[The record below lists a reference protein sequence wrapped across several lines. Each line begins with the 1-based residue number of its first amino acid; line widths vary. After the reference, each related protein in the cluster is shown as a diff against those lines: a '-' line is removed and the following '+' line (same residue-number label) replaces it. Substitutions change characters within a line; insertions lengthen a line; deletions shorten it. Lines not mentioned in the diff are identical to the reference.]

1 MIKHLSKVSGL
12 LTKAKLRLRSWVP
25 YLTHVFSMM
34 RTIETDAV
42 PTMAVD
48 QHNRLYC
55 NEQFM
60 LSLTPMQVAYCL
72 LHEVMH
78 VVLSHCRRF
87 KAAVPEHGET
97 ERYCW
102 NLAADLVIQQLL
114 AKHSEAHEPRGI
126 VRLDGCIPNTQIKFL
141 SIPGL
146 RAGMTC
152 EQYYGLL
159 LPYVE
164 QQPMGEDGK
173 PQPDPDNPLDPANA
187 GSNSDGQ
194 PRDYEDKTTGVEQT
208 MVEHALREA
217 EDKIEEIESRSKGTV
232 PGDIRKALERRLRP
246 QPDPFDQLRHVVG
259 RSVASPIGTDD
270 HTWRRLSRRQ
280 QPGQAR
286 RRGVIRLAPE
296 CSIIIDTS
304 GSMQGTEMR
313 CFKAIADGLR
323 RVHRPRVIA
332 FDSRLQSAK
341 RITSLEQF
349 QFQGYGGTDMTAAIE
364 EEDRNHRPDCI
375 VLVTDGETDWP
386 KHRTRA
392 RLIIALVKGKP
403 GYSTPPAWA
412 RVIDLTKEVPSYAG

>member
-1 MIKHLSKVSGL
+1 M

-34 RTIETDAV
+34 RTIETDKV

-55 NEQFM
+55 NEEFM
-60 LSLTPMQVAYCL
+60 STLTPMQVAYCL

-78 VVLSHCRRF
+78 VVLSHCKRF
-87 KAAVPEHGET
+87 KAVAPEWTER

-102 NLAADLVIQQLL
+102 NLAVDLVVQQMLE
-114 AKHSEAHEPRGI
+114 KHTGAHEPPGI
-126 VRLDGCIPNTQIKFL
+126 VRLDGCIPDSQVRYL

-146 RAGMTC
+146 RAGMTG

-159 LPYVE
+159 LPYIPQE
-164 QQPMGEDGK
+164 GGK
-173 PQPDPDNPLDPANA
+173 PDPNNPLDPKNA

-194 PRDYEDKTTGVEQT
+194 PRDYEEKTTGVEQG

-217 EDKIEEIESRSKGTV
+217 EKKIDEIESRS
-232 PGDIRKALERRLRP
+232 PGSVSAALRKSLERRLRP
-246 QPDPFDQLRHVVG
+246 QPDPFAELRTVVG
-259 RSVASPIGTDD
+259 RATASPVGSEDYTY
-270 HTWRRLSRRQ
+270 RKLSRRQ
-280 QPGQAR
+280 QPDQAR
-286 RRGVIRLAPE
+286 RRGVVRLAPE

-332 FDSRLQSAK
+332 FDSRLQSAQ
-341 RITSLEQF
+341 RISSLEQF

-364 EEDRNHRPDCI
+364 EEDRTKRPDCI
-375 VLVTDGETDWP
+375 VLVTDGETQWP
-386 KHRTRA
+386 ARRTRA
-392 RLIIALVKGKP
+392 RLIVALVRGKP
-403 GYSTPPAWA
+403 GYSTPPSWA
-412 RVIDLTKEVPSYAG
+412 KVIDLTKEVPGYDG